1 MKPFLLCSYLE
12 LYPFLADGLR
22 LAFENYIRQ
31 DCNESSMNFE
41 WLGVQ
46 IRRMTKS
53 EGTWRGG
60 STSFT
65 EDRFLQVVVVK
76 VRLPEIIFP
85 EGQGAQS
92 ASWAHVPLGV
102 D

>member
-1 MKPFLLCSYLE
+1 M
-12 LYPFLADGLR
+12 A
-22 LAFENYIRQ
+22 
-31 DCNESSMNFE
+31 
-41 WLGVQ
+41 
-46 IRRMTKS
+46 KS
-53 EGTWRGG
+53 EGTWHGG

-76 VRLPEIIFP
+76 VCLPEIIFP